1 LKVVSVNI
9 GERTTVIW
17 NKKPIETGIFKYA
30 VAHPIFLGN
39 EDVTNDNVVD
49 RKYHGGIDKA
59 CYVYS
64 KDHYPY
70 WKEKYPDSD
79 LQLGAFGENITMENL
94 DESNIFI
101 GEQYQLGEAIV
112 EISQP
117 RQPCFKLGIR
127 FGNPLVVKDFFQSE
141 FPGVYLRIIKEG
153 NVFTGDKMVLI
164 SQPNNRVSVA
174 EVHSLF
180 HRNKENRELAKK
192 VIADEKLA
200 INYKKDIIKMFK

>member
-1 LKVVSVNI
+1 MKVVSLNI

-30 VAHPIFLGN
+30 VAHSIFLGK
-39 EDVTNDNVVD
+39 EDVANDNVVD

-59 CYVYS
+59 CYIYS
-64 KDHYPY
+64 MDHYPF

-79 LQLGAFGENITMENL
+79 LQFGAFGENITMENL
-94 DESNIFI
+94 DESNVFI

-127 FGNPLVVKDFFQSE
+127 FDNPLVVKDFFQSE

-153 NVFTGDKMVLI
+153 NVSTGDKMVLI
-164 SQPNNRVSVA
+164 SQPDNRISVA

-180 HRNKENRELAKK
+180 HSNKENRELAKK
-192 VIADEKLA
+192 VIADDKLA